1 MSLLK
6 RVMAPKTIN
15 KIRCFGSQE
24 EWGKVLLEEIDPEAL
39 GTVYGGKVVRMVD
52 GKEYTAMQPKD

>member
-1 MSLLK
+1 
-6 RVMAPKTIN
+6 MAPKTIN